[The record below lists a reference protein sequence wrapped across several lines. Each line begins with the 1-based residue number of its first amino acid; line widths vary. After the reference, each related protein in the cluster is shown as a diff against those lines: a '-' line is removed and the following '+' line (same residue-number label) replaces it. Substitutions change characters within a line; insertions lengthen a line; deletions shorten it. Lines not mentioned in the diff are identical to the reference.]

1 MIRTIAVKNKI
12 IDWIDQPDPFNQD
25 IHPRQRRGDILYV
38 MNILTVGP
46 VLTVELSPAITV

>member
-1 MIRTIAVKNKI
+1 MTRTITVKNTI
-12 IDWIDQPDPFNQD
+12 IYWIDQPNPFNQD
-25 IHPRQRRGDILYV
+25 IHPRQRREDILYV